1 MTYDHN
7 DFNRM
12 VDQNLDQ
19 NSHTSDQ
26 KMDKKSESSIKAKA
40 VVRFSEPIAEYRL
53 ISDAASSSSSIYSD
67 TEQIGDESLTD
78 SWDTKGLKKCLWKL
92 LIYVCMFIFI
102 GIIFL
107 CGFFTDNSVVQNVI
121 FPVGVVIVFCFLFY
135 RAVSGSNSGYSSG
148 SSVLGFSQREDLE
161 EDLLEGGYEN
171 YMQSVSESV
180 PESVSESVSENDIK
194 SSI

>member
-7 DFNRM
+7 VFNRM

-26 KMDKKSESSIKAKA
+26 KTEKNCESSMKAKA

-53 ISDAASSSSSIYSD
+53 ISDASSGSSLYSD
-67 TEQIGDESLTD
+67 AERIGDESRTD
-78 SWDTKGLKKCLWKL
+78 SWATKGLKKCLWKL

-102 GIIFL
+102 GVIVL
-107 CGFFTDNSVVQNVI
+107 CGFFTDHAVVQNVI
-121 FPVGVVIVFCFLFY
+121 FPVGVLIVFCIVFY
-135 RAVSGSNSGYSSG
+135 RAITGDGSNSG
-148 SSVLGFSQREDLE
+148 SSVLGFTQREEGLSE
-161 EDLLEGGYEN
+161 GLLEGGYEN
-171 YMQSVSESV
+171 NGRDLEENLLDESV
-180 PESVSESVSENDIK
+180 HENDIK

>member
-7 DFNRM
+7 DLKG
-12 VDQNLDQ
+12 QNLDQ
-19 NSHTSDQ
+19 NSHTSYQ
-26 KMDKKSESSIKAKA
+26 KMEINNESSIKAKA
-40 VVRFSEPIAEYRL
+40 VVRFSEPIAEYRT

-67 TEQIGDESLTD
+67 TEQIGDEELAFD
-78 SWDTKGLKKCLWKL
+78 SWDIKGLKKCLWKL

-102 GIIFL
+102 GVIFL
-107 CGFFTDNSVVQNVI
+107 CGFFTENSVVQNVI
-121 FPVGVVIVFCFLFY
+121 FPVGVAIVFCFLFY
-135 RAVSGSNSGYSSG
+135 RAVSGSNSGSSSG

-171 YMQSVSESV
+171 YMQSVSENV
-180 PESVSESVSENDIK
+180 PESVPENDIK